1 MRLTRQIQRHRTD
14 WILLLVAFL
23 AAAVMCTGC
32 GTNAFDAASPAW
44 IQVPIDSAKMSAL
57 QIEVDDG
64 HRPGEL
70 DPEQV
75 TGDFL
80 VYDLAIPGSTMSS
93 VQEKKQQNGQCNVTV
108 SLQDGRTVQL
118 VLVQPVRKDST
129 GIWCVQ
135 KYRFLTKQ

>member
-1 MRLTRQIQRHRTD
+1 MPLTRQIQRHRTG
-14 WILLLVAFL
+14 WILFLVAVL
-23 AAAVMCTGC
+23 AAAVMCSGC
-32 GTNAFDAASPAW
+32 RANAFDAASPAW

-57 QIEVDDG
+57 QAEVDDG

-75 TGDFL
+75 TGEYL

-118 VLVQPVRKDST
+118 VLVQPVREDST

-135 KYRFLTKQ
+135 KCRFLTKQ

>member
-1 MRLTRQIQRHRTD
+1 MQLTRQIQRHRTG

-32 GTNAFDAASPAW
+32 GTNAFDAGSPAW

-57 QIEVDDG
+57 QTQVDDG

-75 TGDFL
+75 TGDYL

>member
-1 MRLTRQIQRHRTD
+1 MPCHKANWR
-14 WILLLVAFL
+14 ILLPVVVF

-32 GTNAFDAASPAW
+32 RANAFDTASPAW
-44 IQVPIDSAKMSAL
+44 VQVPIDSAKMSAL
-57 QIEVDDG
+57 QTEVDNG

-80 VYDLAIPGSTMSS
+80 VYDLAIPGGSTVSNM
-93 VQEKKQQNGQCNVTV
+93 QDKKQRNGQSDVTV